1 MFTIK
6 RKEVNMLSNEELDA
20 LRDELEPI
28 VMQLAEKLGPNQ
40 AIRIDYEIGS
50 VRFDF

>member
-6 RKEVNMLSNEELDA
+6 QKEINGLSDDELNA
-20 LRDELEPI
+20 LHDKLEPI
-28 VMQLAEKLGPNQ
+28 VMQLAEKLQQNCS
-40 AIRIDYEIGS
+40 ILISYTVGS